1 MTFTRFKAALNRW
14 RLAFAA
20 FALVYLLI
28 LLVEATQ
35 HPIQWDE
42 VIHLNAGSYLYF
54 GNYGAFVQNAFYPP
68 LFDGVILLSFK
79 TLGVSLF
86 AARAVPV
93 LFSVLSLWLVFELA
107 NSMYNGKT
115 ALLSAVV
122 LAVMPGYFWLSQG
135 ALLETASVFFV
146 VASLLFFYHW
156 IMNRKDRNLVFTGV
170 ALGLGFLAKYQVA
183 VAGVI
188 LLVSLVF
195 LARNQLKLAFKKFT
209 ITIAVAVLVVVPWIV
224 VAYQMYASQL
234 LSQWIYALQV
244 GNPER
249 SVYSD
254 RFPQPIFYLIDMVW
268 PYANTHPISIFI
280 YIAGL
285 AGLVFLVWRH
295 KPQDRYVVIWFA
307 VIYVFFTLI
316 SNRAWRYALPVFP
329 ALAISASAGFFA
341 LYGRLERG
349 LRSADTSSNRRL
361 LTKIASIGLI
371 VAMAGAIAYSVYD
384 AYTLEARENI
394 AIELDPATAYAL
406 SNLDAGKSIMV
417 LCPFDYMS
425 KEMVSFY
432 LWTHGDTQ
440 TQVYQYPAQAIDA
453 YTPNFN
459 IADLIAQCRENN
471 VQYIFT
477 YEYGGTVPYF
487 NSTLNLQQVYV
498 QLYDSGNFSHISDN
512 MTFGANPRRIF
523 LLEFAG

>member
-1 MTFTRFKAALNRW
+1 MAFNRFKVALNRW

-20 FALVYLLI
+20 FALVYLII
-28 LLVEATQ
+28 LLIEATQ

-42 VIHLNAGSYLYF
+42 VIHLNAGSNLYF

-93 LFSVLSLWLVFELA
+93 LFSVLSLWVVFELA

-115 ALLSAVV
+115 ALLAAVV

-146 VASLLFFYHW
+146 VASLLFFYRW
-156 IMNRKDRNLVFTGV
+156 IVNPRDRNLVFTGV
-170 ALGLGFLAKYQVA
+170 ALGLGFLAKYQVV

-188 LLVSLVF
+188 LLVSIVF

-209 ITIAVAVLVVVPWIV
+209 ITIAAAILVVVPWIV
-224 VAYQMYASQL
+224 VAYQMYASQF
-234 LSQWIYALQV
+234 LSQWVYALQV

-249 SVYSD
+249 SIYSD

-285 AGLVFLVWRH
+285 AGLVFLAWRH
-295 KPQDRYVVIWFA
+295 KPQDRYLVIWFV

-316 SNRAWRYALPVFP
+316 SNRAWRYVLPVFP
-329 ALAISASAGFFA
+329 AVAISASVAFFCA
-341 LYGRLERG
+341 LRQARAIFPECKHCFKQEVANQNCGSRTGCCYGWRSCIQRL
-349 LRSADTSSNRRL
+349 
-361 LTKIASIGLI
+361 
-371 VAMAGAIAYSVYD
+371 
-384 AYTLEARENI
+384 
-394 AIELDPATAYAL
+394 
-406 SNLDAGKSIMV
+406 
-417 LCPFDYMS
+417 
-425 KEMVSFY
+425 
-432 LWTHGDTQ
+432 
-440 TQVYQYPAQAIDA
+440 
-453 YTPNFN
+453 
-459 IADLIAQCRENN
+459 
-471 VQYIFT
+471 
-477 YEYGGTVPYF
+477 
-487 NSTLNLQQVYV
+487 
-498 QLYDSGNFSHISDN
+498 
-512 MTFGANPRRIF
+512 
-523 LLEFAG
+523 